1 MFKIGPSIRDV
12 RRSKK
17 VTLME
22 LAEKTGVAQA
32 TLSRIE
38 TGGMTGT
45 IESHMKIAEA
55 LGTTLA
61 DLYTGV
67 DKRHEKVE
75 HATPENNPPEKMGT
89 SASIEALTTNTTDKK
104 MSPTLIR
111 VNSLGNI
118 AFDSEEVGVEKFIYC
133 TKGDATLELG
143 EKSYQLKSGESLY
156 FDASIA
162 HTIKNTSRVN
172 TELFSITSPPRI

>member
-17 VTLME
+17 VTLVE

-67 DKRHEKVE
+67 DTRHEKVD
-75 HATPENNPPEKMGT
+75 HGTSNSRPPEKMGT
-89 SASIEALTTNTTDKK
+89 SASIEALTTNTSDKK

-111 VNSLGNI
+111 VNSLGNVT
-118 AFDSEEVGVEKFIYC
+118 FKSEEVGVEKFIYC
-133 TKGDATLELG
+133 VKGDVILDLG
-143 EKSYQLKSGESLY
+143 ENSYHLKTGESLY
-156 FDASIA
+156 FDASIS
-162 HTIKNTSRVN
+162 HVIKNTSRVN
-172 TELFSITSPPRI
+172 AELFSITSPPRI

>member
-1 MFKIGPSIRDV
+1 
-12 RRSKK
+12 
-17 VTLME
+17 ME
-22 LAEKTGVAQA
+22 LAERTGVAQA

-67 DKRHEKVE
+67 DNRHENVD
-75 HATPENNPPEKMGT
+75 HTTSENRPPEKMGK

-118 AFDSEEVGVEKFIYC
+118 TFKPEEVGVEKFIYC
-133 TKGDATLELG
+133 VKGDVILDLG

-156 FDASIA
+156 FDASIG
-162 HTIKNTSRVN
+162 HTVKNTSRVN
-172 TELFSITSPPRI
+172 AELFSITSPPRI